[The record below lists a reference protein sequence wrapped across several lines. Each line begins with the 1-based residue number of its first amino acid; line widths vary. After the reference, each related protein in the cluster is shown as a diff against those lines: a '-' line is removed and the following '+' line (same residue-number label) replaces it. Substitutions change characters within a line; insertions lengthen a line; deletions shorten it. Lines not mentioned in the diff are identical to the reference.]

1 MSKLP
6 QNASSSRRLRESFSR
21 ALVYTPIL
29 MAILLM
35 LPRLIAPQ
43 FGLFDDG
50 RTLVTAEKISHGTW
64 YTGQDSIE
72 GRFRPMHWLW
82 FTLSYLIGGKSPFW
96 FYITNTLALVLIV
109 AAMILLV
116 RAIGGSRL
124 QAFLAGSSFVL
135 AGPVVES
142 FLTLK
147 GEVLQLM
154 LILFSLLVALLYK
167 RARTRGQKVGVVALT
182 TALLLLADM
191 TKETAIVLLPISLA
205 WYLLARFWPGY
216 IKDPAQRATRRAYL
230 LANLL
235 AVPLFFLAR
244 TAAFSAQISTGTY
257 SGQYAFQAGQI
268 AISALRWAGWLVRD
282 FTWVLPL
289 ALLVIVLAVSQR
301 RLNNFAILVDSF
313 IWMGA
318 WVCVYLPWNFMAE
331 YYMLP
336 FALGGSIFASA
347 LIGEIAPALSK
358 SGWKQWMAS
367 IFIVL
372 SGILIIGHLLNNLT
386 NAHIQLTVDSANA
399 KMMNFLAQQTEPDS
413 HILVNIQYPNE
424 YFYEM
429 QTQLKELY
437 TRPDLNVLTF
447 RPDMSLPSDGK
458 ATYIVSPFVKN
469 EPLLTVR
476 MGVIENSQRD
486 WDTTLHGFLQTK
498 PGSQVVYEMTA
509 GFQLSNVDYPRV
521 FCPLIKTRLF
531 CAAPAPVVDTR
542 PFDYGWKVYKLIN
555 P

>member
-6 QNASSSRRLRESFSR
+6 KNASSSRSLRESFSR
-21 ALVYTPIL
+21 ALVYAPIL
-29 MAILLM
+29 IAILLM
-35 LPRLIAPQ
+35 LPRLVAPQ

-64 YTGQDSIE
+64 YTGQDSLE

-96 FYITNTLALVLIV
+96 FYAANTLALVLIV

-116 RAIGGSRL
+116 RAIGGSSL
-124 QAFLAGSSFVL
+124 QAFLAGLFFVL

-147 GEVLQLM
+147 GEVFQLTLM
-154 LILFSLLVALLYK
+154 LFSLLAALLYK
-167 RARTRGQKVGVVALT
+167 RARTRGRKAGVVGLT

-205 WYLLARFWPGY
+205 WYLLARFWPSY
-216 IKDPAQRATRRAYL
+216 IKDPAQKATRRAYL

-268 AISALRWAGWLVRD
+268 AVSALRWAGWLVRD

-289 ALLVIVLAVSQR
+289 TLLVIVLAVSQR

-358 SGWKQWMAS
+358 GGRKQWMTS
-367 IFIVL
+367 IFIVV
-372 SGILIIGHLLNNLT
+372 SGILMIGHLFNNLT
-386 NAHIQLTVDSANA
+386 NARIQLTVDSANA
-399 KMMNFLAQQTEPDS
+399 KMMKFLAQQTESDS
-413 HILVNIQYPNE
+413 NILVNIQLPNE

-429 QTQLKELY
+429 QTQLKVLY
-437 TRPDLNVLTF
+437 DRPDLNVLMF

-486 WDTTLHGFLQTK
+486 WNTTLQGFFQTK
-498 PGSQVVYEMTA
+498 PGSPIVYDSNA
-509 GFQLSNVDYPRV
+509 GFRLSNVDYPRI

-531 CAAPAPVVDTR
+531 CAVSAPLVDTR
-542 PFDYGWKVYKLIN
+542 PFDYGWKAYKLIN